1 MVRPLIVED
10 KRDTIAVVP
19 SALCLQRI
27 DPHTAVLR
35 SREHSLVCLQ
45 CDK

>member
-10 KRDTIAVVP
+10 KRDTIAVP

-35 SREHSLVCLQ
+35 SKEHSLVCLQ